1 MERRQVLNI
10 GVPGA
15 AIALLLAFGS
25 PATVAA
31 AEAPGCSGLSI
42 YDGSC
47 PTYEVGDG
55 EIALGATAEL
65 PASSDG
71 GMEGTDGFGEGYV
84 DASYVGVVDVV
95 DTVGESWCDLQ
106 RLPCV
111 PWTPPPAASAT
122 GPVTISDIATFR
134 PQSASAAMQPN
145 QWMIVGLATNFYANA
160 SAHVID
166 GTLFGGTAQVR
177 FTPIAYN
184 WNYGDG
190 NAATLAT
197 AGTTW
202 AKYKIAEFDPTP
214 TSHSYDKPGN
224 YTITMS
230 VTYAAEYR
238 VAGTSWRNV
247 VGTLTIAAPPLTA
260 SAGHATTVLVDQDC
274 NANPTGIGC

>member
-1 MERRQVLNI
+1 MIFLTLVAVCVVADVEPASACASLDLLNETCVDA
-10 GVPGA
+10 GVA
-15 AIALLLAFGS
+15 
-25 PATVAA
+25 
-31 AEAPGCSGLSI
+31 
-42 YDGSC
+42 DGGV
-47 PTYEVGDG
+47 E
-55 EIALGATAEL
+55 LGASTEL
-65 PASSDG
+65 PGSG
-71 GMEGTDGFGEGYV
+71 GDSTDESAAPIGNV
-84 DASYVGVVDVV
+84 DPVPETVDS
-95 DTVGESWCDLQ
+95 VGESWCDLQ

-111 PWTPPPAASAT
+111 PWTPPPADASAT

-145 QWMIVGLATNFYANA
+145 QWMIVGLATNFYATA
-160 SAHVID
+160 SAHVVD

-190 NAATLAT
+190 NTATHDT

-214 TSHSYDKPGN
+214 TSHSYDEPGN

-238 VAGTSWRNV
+238 VAGTGWRNV
-247 VGTLTIAAPPLTA
+247 VGTLTIAAPPLSAT
-260 SAGHATTVLVDQDC
+260 AGHATTVLVDQDC
-274 NANPTGIGC
+274 NANPAGIGC